1 LHKISCPSAN
11 LSTANFTK
19 PLQTSAWLW
28 QCLTYYKW
36 NFMLFSK
43 PWHSQL
49 QKAQANFS
57 LHLRAVSSEL
67 EVLERSFLQFHKS
80 GAFGAFPL
88 MTLAFTL
95 MSQGTNIC
103 TNVIQTSV
111 ILPAKHF
118 APATLHH
125 SYIKHPQL

>member
-1 LHKISCPSAN
+1 MHKISCPSAN
-11 LSTANFTK
+11 LSTANCTK
-19 PLQTSAWLW
+19 LQPTSVWLW
-28 QCLTYYKW
+28 QCLTYYIW

-49 QKAQANFS
+49 QKAQANFT

-67 EVLERSFLQFHKS
+67 EVLERSCLQFHKS
-80 GAFGAFPL
+80 GAFRAFPL

-103 TNVIQTSV
+103 NNVIQTSV
-111 ILPAKHF
+111 ILHQKHF
-118 APATLHH
+118 ALATLHH
-125 SYIKHPQL
+125 SYIKQPRS